1 MQTASDG
8 VMFAPSREVDGPGD
22 GVVDPGPGR
31 CVSLSTRW
39 LVIIFIFTLGSR
51 HS

>member
-22 GVVDPGPGR
+22 GVVDPG
-31 CVSLSTRW
+31 
-39 LVIIFIFTLGSR
+39 LVGVCHSPLGGW
-51 HS
+51 